1 MKSRGSDLRVQS
13 SERRRYVGAWIVL
26 LPLLVAASAVPG
38 EEIITAST
46 LLEQVRILASPAMTG
61 RGVGT
66 PGIDRAAD
74 HIARE
79 FQRADLTPGGT
90 EGYQQPLPVITGVK
104 VGQLTRMRL
113 TREGPDQGESE
124 NLSEELF
131 APFGFSED
139 GVVDGEVVFAGYGIT
154 APELQYD
161 DYAGLDVT
169 DKVVLVMTH
178 EPRERDEKSPFRDP
192 EAYRYT
198 EVRYKAINAREH
210 GASAII
216 IVEDP
221 RNHEG
226 EQEELFAIRGV
237 AGGSRAGIVAINAK
251 RSIAE
256 SLLRTTGKTLG
267 QLQRDID
274 RTLLSKSFLIPKA
287 RVAIRVDLI
296 EERGTTANIIGILP
310 GTDPRLRETAVVVGA
325 HYDHLGFGGEYS
337 LAPSRYGEIH
347 PGADDNAS
355 GTAALILLARAF
367 AQSGGARRS
376 LIFAAF
382 SAEEMGLVGS
392 SHYARHPRIPF
403 GRTVAMVN
411 LDMIGRLKNRT
422 LYAFGVKTGK
432 ELGDILERTN
442 RGLDL
447 KLRLG
452 GDGYGPSDHTS
463 FYVRGVPVLFFFTG
477 PHTDYHR
484 PSDTFDKINAG
495 GLAKVTQ
502 MVYRVVTD
510 LANRAEPVTFVQV
523 KEPSPARRGRG
534 YGAYFGSIPDFGAQE
549 QEGVRLSGVHPG
561 SPAEKAGLQGGD
573 TIVKMA
579 GVGIKN
585 LHDFVYVLRSKRA
598 GDTVEVVFLRN
609 GREIRTTTTLQRRR

>member
-1 MKSRGSDLRVQS
+1 MKGRGAALRV
-13 SERRRYVGAWIVL
+13 ERSGRRGCLGVYIVL
-26 LPLLVAASAVPG
+26 LPLLVAASTVPG
-38 EEIITAST
+38 EEIITASA
-46 LLEQVRILASPAMTG
+46 LREQVRILASPAMTG

-74 HIARE
+74 HLARE
-79 FQRADLTPGGT
+79 FQAAGLNPGGT
-90 EGYQQPLPVITGVK
+90 EGYQQSLSVITAVR
-104 VGQLTRMRL
+104 VGRKTKMQLISG
-113 TREGPDQGESE
+113 GPDQERSTA
-124 NLSEELF
+124 LSEQLF
-131 APFGFSED
+131 TPFGFSED
-139 GVVDGEVVFAGYGIT
+139 GAVEAEVVFAGYGIT

-161 DYAGLDVT
+161 DYADLDVI

-178 EPRERDEKSPFRDP
+178 EPREQDEKSPFRDP

-198 EVRYKAINAREH
+198 EVRYKTINAREH
-210 GASAII
+210 GAKAII

-226 EQEELFAIRGV
+226 KQEELFAIRGV
-237 AGGSRAGIVAINAK
+237 AGGSRAGILAVNAK

-256 SLLRTTGKTLG
+256 SLLRPTGKALG
-267 QLQRDID
+267 QLQREID
-274 RTLLSKSFLIPKA
+274 RALMPQSFPIPKA
-287 RVAIRVDLI
+287 RVAIRVELI
-296 EERGTTANIIGILP
+296 EERGRTVNIIGVLP
-310 GTDPRLRETAVVVGA
+310 GSDPLLRETAVVVGA

-347 PGADDNAS
+347 FGADDNAS

-367 AQSGGARRS
+367 TQTGGARRS

-392 SHYARHPRIPF
+392 SHYARHPRIPLD
-403 GRTVAMVN
+403 RTVAMVN

-432 ELGDILERTN
+432 EFRDILEKAN
-442 RGLDL
+442 GALDL
-447 KLRLG
+447 KLQLG

-463 FYVRGVPVLFFFTG
+463 FYARKVPVLFFFTG

-495 GLAKVTQ
+495 GLARVTH
-502 MVYRVVTD
+502 MVYRVVAD
-510 LANRAEPVTFVQV
+510 LANRANPVTFVQV
-523 KEPSPARRGRG
+523 KEPSRAGRGRG
-534 YGAYFGSIPDFGAQE
+534 YGAYFGSIPDFGVQE
-549 QEGVRLSGVHPG
+549 QEGVRLSGVRPG
-561 SPAEKAGLQGGD
+561 SPAERAGLQGGD

-585 LHDFVYVLRSKRA
+585 LHDLVYVLRSKRA

-609 GREIRTTTTLQRRR
+609 GRKLRTTATLQRRR